1 MVSTVYSVA
10 ADCAAFMPNQRIRK
24 LILADLDDS
33 FIEEAKASKLGT
45 LEGYSEVRALSHA
58 LLQTTGCSLM
68 DFRVPETLLARPLQD
83 GEARVFFNHAW
94 HIVGPGDLVRPEL
107 PPGLDISALA
117 ALVSCSDQGPSNT
130 A

>member
-45 LEGYSEVRALSHA
+45 LEGYSEVRCIVVSI
-58 LLQTTGCSLM
+58 GCSLRTNQCAHIHM
-68 DFRVPETLLARPLQD
+68 YTYIYIHICMYMYMYMYRYSYTLYILTKIP
-83 GEARVFFNHAW
+83 
-94 HIVGPGDLVRPEL
+94 
-107 PPGLDISALA
+107 IS
-117 ALVSCSDQGPSNT
+117 SQ
-130 A
+130 